1 MPSLKLQDTV
11 SKEMMR
17 YSQYKI
23 KEAEL
28 LRGPK
33 GLTDFK
39 DSKASFIALI
49 LKADLSTERQRGS
62 VITTGHY
69 K

>member
-1 MPSLKLQDTV
+1 MLSLKLQDTL

-39 DSKASFIALI
+39 ESEASFIALI
-49 LKADLSTERQRGS
+49 LKSRPFNRKSKRLC
-62 VITTGHY
+62 Y
-69 K
+69 NNWPL